1 MKNNLNQLTLALIL
15 ALCMFGSDAAAQRA
29 PILKFSVSDP
39 LSGRYGVGLEKR
51 IAKGLSVAV
60 EMDCLSKEVFF
71 ESDHP
76 WYEPLMVR
84 KEGFVFEPQ
93 VRLYRGDVLSG
104 AYASLSGV
112 FGFAEYTTETGFI
125 DNDDWSSVGAIDL
138 WFGLP
143 QLRGRLTEKEGRSL
157 NFDWRRTAFRPNR
170 QSRS

>member
-1 MKNNLNQLTLALIL
+1 
-15 ALCMFGSDAAAQRA
+15 
-29 PILKFSVSDP
+29 
-39 LSGRYGVGLEKR
+39 
-51 IAKGLSVAV
+51 
-60 EMDCLSKEVFF
+60 MDCLSKEVFL

-112 FGFAEYTTETGFI
+112 FGFAEYTTETWFI